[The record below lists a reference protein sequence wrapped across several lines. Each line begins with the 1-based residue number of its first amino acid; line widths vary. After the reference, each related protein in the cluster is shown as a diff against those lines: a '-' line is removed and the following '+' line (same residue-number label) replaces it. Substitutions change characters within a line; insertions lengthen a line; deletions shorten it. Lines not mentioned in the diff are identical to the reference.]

1 MYRTA
6 GTPFRCRDVK
16 VAAASTLSVNSG
28 ELDAARRS
36 LLYKLSESGP
46 GRRSG
51 RRGSSPPTPA
61 MQVYPTLPAVNF
73 SFQTAAQMTPEMA
86 AFRPRCVYAP
96 LELLAERPEVLE
108 PFREGGTLPV
118 AILPAVVCTQEEEEE
133 LLALLDK
140 VRAAGVEQ
148 VLRGTW
154 GWPCWPGSRHGPA
167 GDTGLGVTNAYTLQN
182 LASAG
187 FLSATVSFQLTIQ
200 QIREMPKPLDTEILA
215 YGRIPV
221 MVTQTCLLKASAGR
235 CTCATPG
242 QMADTHGGV
251 WR

>member
-1 MYRTA
+1 
-6 GTPFRCRDVK
+6 
-16 VAAASTLSVNSG
+16 
-28 ELDAARRS
+28 
-36 LLYKLSESGP
+36 
-46 GRRSG
+46 
-51 RRGSSPPTPA
+51 

-148 VLRGTW
+148 VLAGNLGVALLARQAA
-154 GWPCWPGSRHGPA
+154 WPCGGIRAGRDQRLYPAEPGLRRVPVRHG
-167 GDTGLGVTNAYTLQN
+167 V
-182 LASAG
+182 
-187 FLSATVSFQLTIQ
+187 LSADH
-200 QIREMPKPLDTEILA
+200 PAD
-215 YGRIPV
+215 
-221 MVTQTCLLKASAGR
+221 
-235 CTCATPG
+235 PG
-242 QMADTHGGV
+242 DAQAPGTRRSWPTAV
-251 WR
+251 PW